1 MVLHAIAINW
11 MRLQTGHY
19 PACYKQHTVT
29 HCFKKM
35 MSCCPSSPFRRR
47 DHIHILQKGFPRNTL
62 LAAALDPRSKS
73 LKGIGADD
81 KKKIWGEIS
90 GLMHKVIGEQKKG
103 ADDAIYSNHAT
114 VAPKGF
120 QQPMVDLFNG
130 IGDDDDA
137 APDDAS
143 TDEHKI
149 YTELEYYKNL
159 KGLSVMLQGN
169 VLSDPLAW
177 WQVQEKTL
185 PLLSILARRMLCVPA
200 TSAPTE
206 RVFSVAGLTL
216 SKNRASTL
224 PQHASD
230 LIFLHD
236 SWLVAEEC
244 EAESRLNK

>member
-1 MVLHAIAINW
+1 MLTHKVKGLSTYW
-11 MRLQTGHY
+11 GTGDEN
-19 PACYKQHTVT
+19 TLFDENEIVG
-29 HCFKKM
+29 
-35 MSCCPSSPFRRR
+35 RGNR
-47 DHIHILQKGFPRNTL
+47 QKGFPRNTL

-81 KKKIWGEIS
+81 KKKIWGELS
-90 GLMHKVIGEQKKG
+90 RLMRKVIGEQKNG
-103 ADDAIYSNHAT
+103 ADDDIDTNHAV

-149 YTELEYYKNL
+149 YTELEYYKSL
-159 KGLSVMLQGN
+159 KGLSVMLQGS